1 MKIADFFVALGFDV
15 KGDQQLTQIDQRLKK
30 AEIGALGLLA
40 GVTALNVAFYA
51 MINSAAN
58 AAVSLSKFAL
68 STGLSADE
76 LQRWQYAGRLA
87 NVQADEMVE
96 AFKAV
101 QMAQTKLK
109 LTGEGAAPFQF
120 FGLSVNQSVPDLLK
134 RLHQVIQ
141 TGDTGAARMMAGQL
155 GISENVFQFLKQ
167 SNLGLNEYNAK
178 LTLNS
183 EKLLELNRAWQSVV
197 ATVTMLKNRFAETFA
212 GPLTVA
218 ARALKL
224 AADGLGNF
232 VVWLGKSTP
241 LATALRWALFGVV
254 VVLGLLFIALTAI
267 VTVLGAAV
275 VAMKVLT
282 IASIPLLAAILPIIL
297 VLGVMAA
304 ALAGV
309 IVLFQDFWTQIEGG
323 KSAFDW
329 NDNLLFTVKNVE
341 RLARA
346 LEWVLDNWK
355 KVSGITAL
363 FNPGVGL
370 SMLTNEKQLTNSIKG
385 LPANYQQTNDINIHV
400 NGARDPN
407 ATGRAVG
414 VSLNRSLSDA
424 ARQLQIPSP

>member
-51 MINSAAN
+51 MINSAAG
-58 AAVSLSKFAL
+58 AAVSLNKFYL
-68 STGLSADE
+68 STSQSTDE

-87 NVQADEMVE
+87 NVQADEMTE
-96 AFKAV
+96 AFKAI

-134 RLHQVIQ
+134 KLHDVIQ

-178 LTLNS
+178 LTLNT
-183 EKLLELNRAWQSVV
+183 EKLLALNRAWQAVV
-197 ATVTMLKNRFAETFA
+197 ASIEMVKNRFAETFA
-212 GPLTVA
+212 GPLTVVIK
-218 ARALKL
+218 ALKL
-224 AADGLGNF
+224 ATDALANF

-254 VVLGLLFIALTAI
+254 VVMGLLFLALTAV
-267 VTVLGAAV
+267 VTVLGAAI

-282 IASIPLLAAILPIIL
+282 IAAVPVLAALAPIVI
-297 VLGVMAA
+297 VLGLMGA

-309 IVLFQDFWTQIEGG
+309 IILFQDFWTQIEGG

-341 RLARA
+341 RLAAA
-346 LEWVLDNWK
+346 LQWAVDNWK
-355 KVSGITAL
+355 KFSAITAL

-370 SMLTNEKQLTNSIKG
+370 SMLTGEKQITNGIKG
-385 LPANYQQTNDINIHV
+385 LPQNFQQTNDIDIHV
-400 NGARDPN
+400 NGARDPS
-407 ATGRAVG
+407 ATGHAVG
-414 VSLNRSLSDA
+414 KSLNRSLSDA
-424 ARQLQIPSP
+424 ARQVPLPAP